1 MKKMK
6 SLFVVVAAVWAAIGV
21 TAQTK
26 IALKPEDITVFVS
39 GAQLTNKAN
48 IVLVKGENEF
58 IFTNVAADVNAQS
71 ISINAGIGVA
81 VESVTFLNNYLSPE
95 VVSPHIK
102 TLKDS
107 IDLLTAEK
115 QQAEDKAATVWE
127 QVEVL
132 KANRKVSGN
141 NNGLSTIE
149 LQKMLDLVNAKMES
163 LLNQKSKTDK
173 QIKKIDEAIAKIN
186 HQIDEEKKKGNKAS
200 GQLAVKFYTDHP
212 ANAEITLSYVVTWA
226 GWSPSYDVR
235 VDDIS
240 KPVKLY
246 YKANVHQNTGVV
258 WDNVH
263 LILSTGN
270 PNEGAEAPVPEPW
283 QLSFYTPPPPRQVAV
298 RSYKKSMA
306 ANGDQMGLLS
316 NAVGAERAPEI
327 SGMSDYVVADNSG
340 INTFFDIELPYTI
353 PTDGQQHL
361 VSIKKYDVPAN
372 YRYFAVPKLD
382 KDAFMQAQITNWE
395 EFNLMPGKTNVFF
408 EGTFVGQGKL
418 DFHSTSDTLNISLG
432 RDKKIIIKRERDTK
446 YRSVRTMGMSVHE
459 AFGYSISVRN
469 TRKEKVNLILQD
481 QLPVSTESEIEV
493 GDVETGGST
502 LESATGL
509 LNWNLQLNPNE
520 VQTVKYGFMV
530 KYPKGKTVDHMPK

>member
-1 MKKMK
+1 MKKVK
-6 SLFVVVAAVWAAIGV
+6 SLFVFFAAIGAV
-21 TAQTK
+21 GGLGAQTK
-26 IALKPEDITVFVS
+26 VALKPEDITVFVS

-58 IFTNVAADVNAQS
+58 VFTNVAADVNTQS
-71 ISINAGIGVA
+71 VSINAGIGIA

-95 VVSPHIK
+95 AVSPHIK
-102 TLKDS
+102 ALKDS
-107 IDLLTAEK
+107 IELLNSEK
-115 QQAEDKAATVWE
+115 QQDEDKVATVWE

-149 LQKMLDLVNAKMES
+149 LQKMLDLVNSKMEN

-173 QIKKIDEAIAKIN
+173 QIKKIEDAIAKIN
-186 HQIDEEKKKGNKAS
+186 RQIDEEKKKGTKAS

-212 ANAEITLSYVVTWA
+212 ANAEITLSYVVASA

-246 YKANVHQNTGVV
+246 YKANVYQNTGVL

-283 QLSFYTPPPPRQVAV
+283 QLSFYTPPPPARMRANA
-298 RSYKKSMA
+298 YKKAMRPAGGEDMA
-306 ANGDQMGLLS
+306 APNGGLLE
-316 NAVGAERAPEI
+316 GAAP
-327 SGMSDYVVADNSG
+327 SSMSDYVAADNSG

-446 YRSVRTMGMSVHE
+446 YRSVRTVGMNVHE
-459 AFGYSISVRN
+459 AFGYNISIRN

-520 VQTVKYGFMV
+520 VQNVKYGFMV